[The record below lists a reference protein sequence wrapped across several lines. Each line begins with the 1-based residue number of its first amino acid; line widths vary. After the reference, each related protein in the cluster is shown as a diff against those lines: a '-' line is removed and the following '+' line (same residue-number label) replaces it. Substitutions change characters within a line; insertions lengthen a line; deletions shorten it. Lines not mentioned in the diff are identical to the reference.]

1 MDDALSTWALTMVM
15 VACAWLWAGYLVFSV
30 TPKHTCVAF
39 TGLQATAF
47 ILNHFIL
54 NFSFTEKRDG
64 SEAALA
70 APKRVA
76 EDHLNRQVFLP
87 SHPRH
92 TLILEDFPMEP
103 DVEERTVSATGC

>member
-1 MDDALSTWALTMVM
+1 M
-15 VACAWLWAGYLVFSV
+15 
-30 TPKHTCVAF
+30 
-39 TGLQATAF
+39 
-47 ILNHFIL
+47 
-54 NFSFTEKRDG
+54 EKRDG

-76 EDHLNRQVFLP
+76 EDHLTRQVFLP
-87 SHPRH
+87 GHPRH

>member
-1 MDDALSTWALTMVM
+1 MSVFISTCSRVPHQTDNSVLCVQGLQIDDVLSTWALTMVM

-30 TPKHTCVAF
+30 TPKHTCVAV
-39 TGLQATAF
+39 TGLHATAF
-47 ILNHFIL
+47 ILDHFIL

-76 EDHLNRQVFLP
+76 EDHL
-87 SHPRH
+87 
-92 TLILEDFPMEP
+92 T
-103 DVEERTVSATGC
+103 